1 MPQTTAIDL
10 LKLTTLMALLA
21 AMGLV
26 FLSSFPFNPHKQ
38 KKASVPGTTA
48 RNFKPSPPLPGT

>member
-26 FLSSFPFNPHKQ
+26 FLSSFP
-38 KKASVPGTTA
+38 V
-48 RNFKPSPPLPGT
+48 